1 MATVAAKKPS
11 RAEAGHLLLEGKTA
25 IHRFRAAG
33 KVRATMRAGA
43 MQCRAH
49 AHDAVTKD
57 FQKKHLPKA
66 SCSGS
71 DAWVAEL
78 ARPGLHLYLE
88 GRDVLISRKG
98 GLEVFEL
105 LTLLILDL
113 DRDLAAAAEEAGD
126 RLEVLLRAA
135 ARRHGRRADAHATGG
150 QSGRVSR
157 YRVLVQGDRDA
168 IADLLDLGAREAV
181 RPKIPQD
188 QVVVCA
194 AGGELVALL
203 HQGGSQGRCVL
214 DHALRVLFELWRG
227 HLQELTCQTANLM
240 IVGASLQSGEHGHI
254 DPVLDVRVLLRVL
267 EEDHAGPRP
276 AQRLVRRGRH
286 NVSPM

>member
-88 GRDVLISRKG
+88 GRDVLVSRKG
-98 GLEVFEL
+98 CLEVFEL
-105 LTLLILDL
+105 LTLLVLDL

-135 ARRHGRRADAHATGG
+135 ARRHGRRAMRTPPGDNADASPGTVFLFRVIET
-150 QSGRVSR
+150 QSQTFST
-157 YRVLVQGDRDA
+157 L
-168 IADLLDLGAREAV
+168 EPV
-181 RPKIPQD
+181 RP
-188 QVVVCA
+188 C
-194 AGGELVALL
+194 
-203 HQGGSQGRCVL
+203 GRRSHKTKWLSVPP
-214 DHALRVLFELWRG
+214 V
-227 HLQELTCQTANLM
+227 
-240 IVGASLQSGEHGHI
+240 ASLWPFSTKVAAKVAAFSTTHFEYSLNSG
-254 DPVLDVRVLLRVL
+254 VATSR
-267 EEDHAGPRP
+267 
-276 AQRLVRRGRH
+276 
-286 NVSPM
+286 S